1 MESSPR
7 LARLLA
13 DSLDVPVG
21 SLRAMAEQGELTA
34 DKLLRALTDTKFTA
48 SIDAEFKQMPVT
60 FDQAMTQ
67 VHNAAI
73 VTFGAFD
80 QGGEFSTMLANFV
93 SGGADGFKGLE
104 RSAEDLG
111 INIRSAFSG
120 LSDAFEPMLEGAL
133 SVFGQVNDEAL
144 TLRDSI
150 ASLLGAVDDVRNIP
164 RTLALKAG
172 ERFKEET
179 GLTLPQSWLVG
190 DSQAS
195 NMRGRF
201 VSGFDAS
208 RRRLTG
214 TAGQRRFD
222 AFAGGYDA
230 PRAIAAPTAVGVRHD
245 GRFRSSE
252 GFLQLPA
259 PQHACSAARL
269 FPQHARKTPCPH
281 PCSSRSPSPPRW
293 CWPPRRRR
301 RCKPRSRPLR
311 PHPSTTSANSILP
324 SPPARTSTHTPTA
337 NGSRPTRSPRNASA
351 GARST
356 SCASR
361 ACMRSAASSKRRKIG
376 RAH

>member
-1 MESSPR
+1 MRISDWSSDVCSSDLASGVLRGDEFNGIMESSPR

-172 ERFKEET
+172 QRFQEET
-179 GLTLPQSWLVG
+179 GQ
-190 DSQAS
+190 
-195 NMRGRF
+195 
-201 VSGFDAS
+201 
-208 RRRLTG
+208 
-214 TAGQRRFD
+214 
-222 AFAGGYDA
+222 
-230 PRAIAAPTAVGVRHD
+230 
-245 GRFRSSE
+245 
-252 GFLQLPA
+252 
-259 PQHACSAARL
+259 
-269 FPQHARKTPCPH
+269 
-281 PCSSRSPSPPRW
+281 
-293 CWPPRRRR
+293 
-301 RCKPRSRPLR
+301 
-311 PHPSTTSANSILP
+311 
-324 SPPARTSTHTPTA
+324 
-337 NGSRPTRSPRNASA
+337 
-351 GARST
+351 
-356 SCASR
+356 
-361 ACMRSAASSKRRKIG
+361 IG
-376 RAH
+376 RASCRERVCQYV